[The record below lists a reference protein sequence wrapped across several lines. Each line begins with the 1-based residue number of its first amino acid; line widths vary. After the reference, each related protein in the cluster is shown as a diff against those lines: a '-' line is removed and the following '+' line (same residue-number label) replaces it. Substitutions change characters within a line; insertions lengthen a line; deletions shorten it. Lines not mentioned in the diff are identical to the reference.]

1 MPKNETKTKT
11 ESIQIVGINIDDKEY
26 AVDIKRIMEIIHY
39 KDAASLPNSP
49 DFIQGVIDLRGT
61 VIPVLDL
68 KKRLALRSQ
77 PTKPP
82 RHMLILRLK
91 DKAVGMVVD
100 QVNQVYRI
108 DKNMIQAPQKILKS
122 ADTKFLKGIYR
133 SEEGLVFILSVDTL
147 LSVDEQAQL
156 EEI

>member
-11 ESIQIVGINIDDKEY
+11 ESIQIVGFNIDDKEY

-39 KDAASLPNSP
+39 KDAVSLPNSP
-49 DFIQGVIDLRGT
+49 DFIRGVIDLRGT

-68 KKRLALRSQ
+68 KKRLALRCQS
-77 PTKPP
+77 TKPP

-108 DKNMIQAPQKILKS
+108 DENMIQAPQKLLKS
-122 ADTKFLKGIYR
+122 ADTTFLRGVYR

-147 LSVDEQAQL
+147 LSADEQAQL